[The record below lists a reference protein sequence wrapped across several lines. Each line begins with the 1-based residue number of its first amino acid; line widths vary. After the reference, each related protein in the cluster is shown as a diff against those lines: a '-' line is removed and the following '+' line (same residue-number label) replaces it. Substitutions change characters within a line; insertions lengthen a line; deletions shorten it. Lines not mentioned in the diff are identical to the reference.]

1 MSCAAQ
7 KDTPALHA
15 FQFND
20 VTELLQWKR
29 DFASAKPCVLIL
41 VIDSYDDILQYA
53 KESEKAQVSAEVE
66 KVLESFMTGTNG
78 IIRKIENDMFYA
90 VVETLSPAGDDAG
103 KVQGFGRCPKNSGQ
117 WQNSYYVFDWR
128 WIRSEFARRR
138 AKNLLTVAGYGIGTR
153 R

>member
-1 MSCAAQ
+1 MEA
-7 KDTPALHA
+7 
-15 FQFND
+15 
-20 VTELLQWKR
+20 R
-29 DFASAKPCVLIL
+29 FASAKPCVLIL

-90 VVETLSPAGDDAG
+90 VVETRHLRVMMQEKFKVLDDAR
-103 KVQGFGRCPKNSGQ
+103 KILVNGRIHITFSIGVD
-117 WQNSYYVFDWR
+117 S
-128 WIRSEFARRR
+128 SEFARRER
-138 AKNLLTVAGYGIGTR
+138 KICSSVAGYGIGTR